1 MQKLINE
8 LKRRNVFRVAVLY
21 AVSGWLL
28 LQFADV
34 LVGLLNL
41 PEWSLRLVLMLLIVG
56 FPLVVIFSFVF
67 EITPEGIKRES
78 EIDRDAPRAS
88 MAGQKLNYVII
99 GVLAVSLAYFVVQSE
114 FKPTPRSAQV
124 GSESNSLADNSEQAA
139 ASNELDSIAVLP
151 FVDMSPNKDQEYF
164 ADGISE
170 ELLNL
175 LSRLD
180 GLRVAAR
187 TSSFAYKGANLDI
200 PSIGTQLKVATILEG
215 SVRRAG
221 NKVRVTA
228 QLIKVADG
236 YHLWSDT
243 YDRDVDDIFAVQ
255 DEIAMAVV
263 EALKPTLLA
272 EMTSETDNRNPNNVQ
287 AYDLYL
293 LGRHEFHKRSAD
305 SLAKAVGYFER
316 AIALD
321 PAFALAYSGL
331 ADSWTLMDD
340 YAGMTPQDAALKA
353 KVYVD
358 KVLQIAPGLAEAQA
372 SAGLYYLQTAQYE
385 TARTHL
391 EKAVQL
397 NPGYSMGFSWLA
409 NTYANL
415 QLYRKQR
422 DALESAFVLDP
433 FHPVIR
439 GNLAGIRY
447 ATGQAEQARSLLREG
462 LEREPENTRFMRPLA
477 DILMG
482 SGQLAEAWQ
491 WARRAVDVDD
501 RDQLNLQMMAKVYEA
516 LEEGAK
522 ADAWHARRAELD
534 PDNDDLRKD
543 LWVSMYRSGNLAKV
557 EAEIRD
563 RLGEARTKDPEGL
576 LPDTRSMFMVN
587 GLVRNIREDFSGA
600 LEFFAQSGLA
610 ATPQSVAMFG
620 SFFIFDYAYAADN
633 AGDKKL
639 AGELL
644 SAVEKHLEQ
653 KRANGFNNAG
663 MSMELAELYAA
674 QGRQEDSIEMLTDAV
689 DRGYVSW
696 TEFDL
701 GLRRMR
707 HYLGSDARFQAQLDR
722 IESNVARQ
730 RELVRELE
738 KQYLKVST

>member
-8 LKRRNVFRVAVLY
+8 LKRRNVFRVALLY

-34 LVGLLNL
+34 LVGLLSL
-41 PEWSLRLVLMLLIVG
+41 PEWSLRLVLMLLVIG

-78 EIDRDAPRAS
+78 QIDRDAPRVSAS
-88 MAGQKLNYVII
+88 AQKLNYVII
-99 GVLAVSLAYFVVQSE
+99 GVLALSLAYFVVRSETRTSPEPAQATAEQSSSPGASGE
-114 FKPTPRSAQV
+114 PV
-124 GSESNSLADNSEQAA
+124 AA
-139 ASNELDSIAVLP
+139 KELDSIAVLP

-175 LSRLD
+175 LSRLE

-187 TSSFAYKGANLDI
+187 TSSFAYKGASKDI
-200 PSIGTQLKVATILEG
+200 PSIGKQLNVATILEG

-221 NKVRVTA
+221 DKVRVTA
-228 QLIKVADG
+228 QLIKVSDG

-243 YDRDVDDIFAVQ
+243 YDRNVDDIFAVQ
-255 DEIAMAVV
+255 DEIALAVV

-272 EMTSETDNRNPNNVQ
+272 DMKGGPGKRNPNNVQ

-293 LGRHEFHKRSAD
+293 LGRHEFHKRSAV
-305 SLAKAVGYFER
+305 SLAKAVDYFER
-316 AIALD
+316 AVALD
-321 PAFALAYSGL
+321 PGFSLAYSGL

-340 YAGMTPQDAALKA
+340 YAGMSPQDAALKA

-358 KVLQIAPGLAEAQA
+358 KVLQIAPDLAEAQA
-372 SAGLYYLQTAQYE
+372 SAGLYYLQNGQYD
-385 TARTHL
+385 TARMHL
-391 EKAVQL
+391 ERAVEL

-409 NTYANL
+409 NTYGNL

-439 GNLAGIRY
+439 GNLAGVRY
-447 ATGQAEQARSLLREG
+447 DTGQSEQARSLLREG
-462 LEREPENTRFMRPLA
+462 LDREPDNTRFMRPLA
-477 DILMG
+477 NILMG

-491 WARRAVDVDD
+491 WARRAVDADD
-501 RDQLNLQMMAKVYEA
+501 RDQLNLQLMAKVYES

-522 ADAWHARRAELD
+522 ADAWHARRAELN

-543 LWVSMYRSGNLAKV
+543 LWFSMYRSGNLAKV
-557 EAEIRD
+557 EAEIADSLR
-563 RLGEARTKDPEGL
+563 RARAKDPEGM
-576 LPDTRSMFMVN
+576 LPDTRAMFMMN
-587 GLVRNIREDFSGA
+587 GLVRNIREDFQGA
-600 LEFFAQSGLA
+600 LEFFAQSGLT
-610 ATPQSVAMFG
+610 ATPQSVAVFG
-620 SFFIFDYAYAADN
+620 PFFVFDYAYAAAN
-633 AGDKKL
+633 TGDTKL

-644 SAVEKHLEQ
+644 AAVEQHLEQ
-653 KRANGFNNAG
+653 QRANGFNNPF
-663 MSMELAELYAA
+663 MSVTLAELYAA
-674 QGRQEDSIEMLTDAV
+674 QGRTDDALDMFTDGV
-689 DRGYVSW
+689 DRGYLTW
-696 TEFDL
+696 TEYDI

-707 HYLGSDARFQAQLDR
+707 HYLGNDHRFQAQLDR
-722 IESNVARQ
+722 IEANIARQ

-738 KQYLKVST
+738 KQYMKVST